1 MKNGG
6 QWRFAAVL
14 AIAGAVMLG
23 LNWMTV
29 PTLSDDILY
38 RFEWQK
44 SEAVDWP
51 RMEHLSQLIES
62 QMNHYLIVNGRA
74 VVHTIGQ
81 LLLNF
86 VPLHVLHTIN
96 ALMAVAL
103 LWLSVKVSG
112 IRHEKRWMAAAW
124 LFGLLFLVIK
134 GFHGAMLWSIGTF
147 NYLWVLVATCLFVL
161 YINRVK
167 DSPINVLSLLMLP
180 VAVMVGW
187 SHEALS
193 LPLSVAMTVYMVR
206 NRNNM
211 VHSALLPVFLG
222 YMLGTVLCL
231 SSPGMWTRVADSP
244 SIQSKILSGAINLCT
259 NIRIFYLLLLS
270 LVWQYRTDRDGV
282 KRHLQ
287 QWAYGYVALLTAL
300 GIVVSCGAT
309 LERVGFYVDYLSALL
324 LTNLLLTK
332 ETSYVYDRL
341 TAGLLVFMVIFS
353 VPVLFFSWQ
362 NYQCYYNLKHQLLT
376 ADRTVIRVDGWPKNE
391 CFVSRAIRSRYTMPS
406 VEFGFNQCYQAFNQ
420 EDINTRCAAV
430 LNGKKHVSFL
440 PADVLDRIE
449 ADSTA
454 FTDYELDEHGNV
466 FIWRMK
472 DGQKTPRRLTFE
484 LAEEDVA
491 KLPWRQRIL
500 LYHGDSYEL
509 DPLKFRV
516 VNVAGSRYLVFTK
529 PVTNIYRRIKNVVTN
544 NR

>member
-231 SSPGMWTRVADSP
+231 S
-244 SIQSKILSGAINLCT
+244 
-259 NIRIFYLLLLS
+259 
-270 LVWQYRTDRDGV
+270 
-282 KRHLQ
+282 
-287 QWAYGYVALLTAL
+287 
-300 GIVVSCGAT
+300 
-309 LERVGFYVDYLSALL
+309 
-324 LTNLLLTK
+324 
-332 ETSYVYDRL
+332 
-341 TAGLLVFMVIFS
+341 
-353 VPVLFFSWQ
+353 
-362 NYQCYYNLKHQLLT
+362 
-376 ADRTVIRVDGWPKNE
+376 
-391 CFVSRAIRSRYTMPS
+391 
-406 VEFGFNQCYQAFNQ
+406 
-420 EDINTRCAAV
+420 
-430 LNGKKHVSFL
+430 
-440 PADVLDRIE
+440 
-449 ADSTA
+449 
-454 FTDYELDEHGNV
+454 
-466 FIWRMK
+466 
-472 DGQKTPRRLTFE
+472 
-484 LAEEDVA
+484 
-491 KLPWRQRIL
+491 
-500 LYHGDSYEL
+500 
-509 DPLKFRV
+509 
-516 VNVAGSRYLVFTK
+516 
-529 PVTNIYRRIKNVVTN
+529 
-544 NR
+544 